1 MNERQRFRRPKRGT
15 MNSDKPQHIYQ
26 LDSFRLIVLRVLELF
41 VHKSLDETISLT
53 KMAQVINTNPML
65 LFCREQMKLTEPQ
78 VDCKKVVTI
87 RDVILSITK
96 IFSSSQIHIMENNDY
111 FRLKL
116 TREQFQDLIS
126 RVYDAYK
133 ETVLEK
139 VKLEEVAYKK
149 LMEEIGKIERG
160 EMDTLLIDEI
170 GKKEA
175 PVVKPLTP
183 DVDSNVTGEPTGHSS
198 TTPPPVEQDSSTTTR
213 KRAQDDG
220 EENTRKKPKVEAEKK
235 AEQEAEKE
243 AEKEAEQE
251 AEKEAPRAV
260 PNKRLQHIATPL
272 IESISSYKYAS
283 AFLHPVNESSAPNY
297 YSLIKKPRDLKTI
310 KQMVK
315 DGRIQTNLELEREI
329 LLMFANAIMY
339 NKTGTD
345 IYEWTKEMQPEV
357 DKLIELFNESK

>member
-1 MNERQRFRRPKRGT
+1 MHR
-15 MNSDKPQHIYQ
+15 
-26 LDSFRLIVLRVLELF
+26 
-41 VHKSLDETISLT
+41 SLDETISLT

-116 TREQFQDLIS
+116 TREQFQDLIT
-126 RVYDAYK
+126 RVYEAYK

-149 LMEEIGKIERG
+149 LMEEIGRIERG
-160 EMDTLLIDEI
+160 EMDALLIDEI
-170 GKKEA
+170 GKEEA

-183 DVDSNVTGEPTGHSS
+183 EVDGGNKESEPADHDAETPLEEQISS
-198 TTPPPVEQDSSTTTR
+198 TATR
-213 KRAQDDG
+213 KRAQDDD
-220 EENTRKKPKVEAEKK
+220 EEHTRKKPKVETSRESSR
-235 AEQEAEKE
+235 
-243 AEKEAEQE
+243 
-251 AEKEAPRAV
+251 EAPRGV

-297 YSLIKKPRDLKTI
+297 YSLVKKPRDLKTI

-315 DGRIQTNLELEREI
+315 DGRIQTNMELEREI

-345 IYEWTKEMQPEV
+345 IYEWTKEMQLEV
-357 DKLIELFNESK
+357 DKMIELFNESK

>member
-1 MNERQRFRRPKRGT
+1 

-198 TTPPPVEQDSSTTTR
+198 TTPLVEQDSSTTTR
-213 KRAQDDG
+213 KRAQDD
-220 EENTRKKPKVEAEKK
+220 
-235 AEQEAEKE
+235 EAEKE